1 MRKEVIA
8 GTSRAYKIQRGI
20 DISNQPVLLV
30 IRLSFYSVLFF
41 FKLFSHLHPG
51 GNSRRRRLPGSAVA
65 VGSWEIIGE
74 RAWRQL

>member
-20 DISNQPVLLV
+20 DSISNQPVLVYTLV
-30 IRLSFYSVLFF
+30 LLCSVLF
-41 FKLFSHLHPG
+41 FKLFSHLHLG
-51 GNSRRRRLPGSAVA
+51 GNSRCRRLPGSAVA
-65 VGSWEIIGE
+65 VGSWGIIGE